1 MLVLKFGGSSVGSI
15 EKMKKIASKI
25 ADIRTK
31 DKDLVI
37 VVSAMG
43 KTTNSLVEMANE
55 AVANPSKREMDML
68 LATGEQVSIS
78 LLALILNDIGI
89 PALSLTGFQAG
100 IRTEGIHTKNKIV
113 DVSDHKIK
121 AFLDEG
127 KVVIIAGFQ
136 GINESGDITTLGRGG
151 SDTTAVAIAAKLGC
165 RCEIYT
171 DVDGIY
177 TTNPA
182 LYPEAKKLDEI
193 SYMEMAELAHL
204 GAKVME
210 PRSVEIGQKYGIE
223 ILVAS
228 AHGRNQGTLIKGA
241 GKMLETKPIT
251 GISVIDNVEVVTINN
266 YPNSSKS
273 VAELFSRL
281 AQNEINVDMI
291 NQSVISPEKISISFT
306 CDAAELNNVKTVLD
320 ELSRMFVGFKVNTS
334 LRVSKL
340 SVVGLG
346 MRSQSGVAATIF
358 KIMADNDIPFHLVT
372 TSEISISYAIPS
384 AMVKKAVELIS
395 KAYKL

>member
-15 EKMKKIASKI
+15 EKMKQIASKI
-25 ADIRTK
+25 AQLHTK
-31 DKDLVI
+31 DKDLVV

-43 KTTNSLVEMANE
+43 KTTNSLVEMATA

-68 LATGEQVSIS
+68 LATGEQVSVS
-78 LLALILNDIGI
+78 LLALILNDMGI

-136 GINESGDITTLGRGG
+136 GINDAGDITTLGRGG

-182 LYPEAKKLDEI
+182 LYPAARKLDEI

-228 AHGRNQGTLIKGA
+228 AHGHNQGTLIKGA

-251 GISVIDNVEVVTINN
+251 GVSVIDNVEVVTINN

-291 NQSVISPEKISISFT
+291 NQSVTSPEKISISFT
-306 CDAAELNNVKTVLD
+306 CDAAELNNVKKVLD
-320 ELSRMFVGFKVNTS
+320 ELSRMYLGFKVNTS

>member
-78 LLALILNDIGI
+78 LLALILNDMGI

-291 NQSVISPEKISISFT
+291 NQSVISPEKITISFT